1 MTRMNRWREREKKVA
16 VEGRWPTFSLSL
28 SRPSV
33 SLVAERDGTGAPSL
47 PRPCSSNLLTYPRT
61 PFNRMFLKRIKR
73 DRFVVSPWIGPS
85 KIRGGWGKGRPTDFL
100 RDFQCSAISSE
111 KGENRGVREPG
122 NWKNSVLFLGE
133 RGYYFVRLLFV
144 LPVGDNKSFLPFPLL
159 LGRFMRMCFYYIL
172 DLNFFLGFSSRLRK
186 LRSKDV
192 T

>member
-1 MTRMNRWREREKKVA
+1 MDRWREREKGCSRGKM
-16 VEGRWPTFSLSL
+16 TDLLSLSL
-28 SRPSV
+28 SPLCFSRCQ
-33 SLVAERDGTGAPSL
+33 AERDGTGAPSL

-111 KGENRGVREPG
+111 KGENRGVRESG

-159 LGRFMRMCFYYIL
+159 LGGFMRMCFYYIL